1 MALEETIKEKAAA
14 IDEIVAAYTPEVV
27 GFQKTLFEAMDY
39 SLQAGGKRLR
49 PMLMQESFAMFGGNG
64 DSLQAFMAAQEM
76 IHTYSLIHDDLPAMD
91 NDDYRRGRKT
101 NHVVFGEAMAILAGD
116 GLLNYAYEVAAKC
129 FETSKYPER
138 IGKAMMILTK
148 KAGVYG
154 MVGGQA
160 VDVEAEKKDLA
171 LTEDT
176 LLFIHEN
183 KTAALI
189 QSSLMI
195 GAVLAGAT
203 EEEVAQLEKAGYD
216 IGIAFQI
223 QDDILDV
230 IGDEAKLGKP
240 LHSDEKNGKLTYVS
254 AHGLEES
261 KKQVE
266 AYSEE
271 AIRIL
276 QGFGHRNLF
285 LEELVKSL
293 ISREK

>member
-1 MALEETIKEKAAA
+1 
-14 IDEIVAAYTPEVV
+14 
-27 GFQKTLFEAMDY
+27 
-39 SLQAGGKRLR
+39 
-49 PMLMQESFAMFGGNG
+49 
-64 DSLQAFMAAQEM
+64 
-76 IHTYSLIHDDLPAMD
+76 
-91 NDDYRRGRKT
+91 
-101 NHVVFGEAMAILAGD
+101 
-116 GLLNYAYEVAAKC
+116 
-129 FETSKYPER
+129 
-138 IGKAMMILTK
+138 
-148 KAGVYG
+148 
-154 MVGGQA
+154 
-160 VDVEAEKKDLA
+160 
-171 LTEDT
+171 
-176 LLFIHEN
+176 
-183 KTAALI
+183 
-189 QSSLMI
+189 MI

-203 EEEVAQLEKAGYD
+203 DEEVAKLEKAGYD

>member
-14 IDEIVAAYTPEVV
+14 IDEIVAAYTPEVA

-116 GLLNYAYEVAAKC
+116 GLLNYAYEVASAS
-129 FETSKYPER
+129 FLTTKYPER
-138 IGKAMMILTK
+138 VGKALHILAK

-203 EEEVAQLEKAGYD
+203 DEEVAKLEKAGYD

>member
-1 MALEETIKEKAAA
+1 MS
-14 IDEIVAAYTPEVV
+14 D
-27 GFQKTLFEAMDY
+27 
-39 SLQAGGKRLR
+39 
-49 PMLMQESFAMFGGNG
+49 
-64 DSLQAFMAAQEM
+64 
-76 IHTYSLIHDDLPAMD
+76 
-91 NDDYRRGRKT
+91 
-101 NHVVFGEAMAILAGD
+101 
-116 GLLNYAYEVAAKC
+116 
-129 FETSKYPER
+129 
-138 IGKAMMILTK
+138 K
-148 KAGVYG
+148 KL

-203 EEEVAQLEKAGYD
+203 DEEVAQLEKAGYD